1 MSISEYRL
9 CKPYFTHEIN
19 LPPLS
24 DNFVP
29 FQLPQYDMPQIGEH
43 ILLPGMLLWGYATDQ
58 FALFALLY
66 GTAYVLDRS
75 ICQLGHF
82 GCLDHPGI
90 SDRPHQEKAPI
101 SAENPPDYLVNVHK
115 DYQPGSFLR
124 GEIII
129 SYLNLVEGP
138 EEEKSPSARRALQP
152 RGRRT
157 LELGAQKHQ
166 VQLFFRMD
174 SPSSWGS
181 PVGFPKVGLING
193 YEVKRNCYA
202 KFGLQTK
209 DRPRKFFA

>member
-1 MSISEYRL
+1 
-9 CKPYFTHEIN
+9 
-19 LPPLS
+19 
-24 DNFVP
+24 
-29 FQLPQYDMPQIGEH
+29 MPQIGEH

-138 EEEKSPSARRALQP
+138 EEEKSPSAPGETDP
-152 RGRRT
+152 RVGGSKTPGSTFLSDGFPVILGVTGRR
-157 LELGAQKHQ
+157 
-166 VQLFFRMD
+166 
-174 SPSSWGS
+174 
-181 PVGFPKVGLING
+181 PKGRSYKWL
-193 YEVKRNCYA
+193 
-202 KFGLQTK
+202 
-209 DRPRKFFA
+209 